1 MKQSRFLQFFSAATV
16 ILLMS
21 IAGDQAFGVG
31 ILPCAAVLTT
41 GSVLV
46 SFLPQSSFSFLE
58 TIVPALTKESLLSEL
73 ATLKT
78 ALETSLSDSSKA
90 EIAVQIKEA
99 KDAFDAQIAELGG
112 KAPTKEELET
122 IKADMA
128 EIARKN
134 QVTIEA
140 FDLLQRRMSRIPAK
154 SANQILSLKE
164 AIGDVMGKMDP
175 GMLKDL
181 LNNKNAS
188 HSLPLGPVDLSID
201 WKEAE
206 AEEKMQRKTDMV
218 LSNTITGTTV
228 LTYNQRQALVPA
240 QKVNLRD
247 LVPTTPSPTGQ
258 YVTYSET
265 LGTNNIAAQVE
276 GSSKANNTYAFVAAT
291 LTNPYIAGYSR
302 FSKQLLKFTPF
313 MQNALSRALMRDYFK
328 AENAAGMTVLATGTG
343 PVAMGTNPSDVLQLI
358 NLIGGFAN
366 TDYSPSYI
374 LVNWVMWSRLVAI
387 TFTAGYYAGAG
398 LVVYSGNQLSIG
410 GIPVIAASWVT
421 TNKAV
426 LIDSD
431 YLERVEVE
439 GLNLAFSY
447 EDADNFTKNL
457 ITARVECQTAF
468 NLMRLTA
475 VCYADLGAS

>member
-1 MKQSRFLQFFSAATV
+1 MADEKDITTKEGLLAHLEQMKTDLKT
-16 ILLMS
+16 S
-21 IAGDQAFGVG
+21 IAADLSVEAKEAAEAKVAEKMEAIDG
-31 ILPCAAVLTT
+31 IKAAVDKLTT
-41 GSVLV
+41 EAISPDV
-46 SFLPQSSFSFLE
+46 
-58 TIVPALTKESLLSEL
+58 
-73 ATLKT
+73 
-78 ALETSLSDSSKA
+78 
-90 EIAVQIKEA
+90 IKQLQEEA
-99 KDAFDAQIAELGG
+99 KISQKAIDILQTRMRV
-112 KAPTKEELET
+112 KAP
-122 IKADMA
+122 IKS
-128 EIARKN
+128 EN
-134 QVTIEA
+134 QV
-140 FDLLQRRMSRIPAK
+140 
-154 SANQILSLKE
+154 LSLKE
-164 AIGDVMGKMDP
+164 AIGKVMTDMPKDVME
-175 GMLKDL
+175 DL
-181 LNNKNAS
+181 LRNKGAS
-188 HSLPLGPVDLSID
+188 HAIPLGPVDLSID

-206 AEEKMQRKTDMV
+206 AEEKMQRKTDMI
-218 LSNTITGTTV
+218 LSNTLTGTTV

-240 QKVNLRD
+240 QKVNMRD
-247 LVPTTPSPTGQ
+247 LVPTTQSPTGQ

-265 LGTNNIAAQVE
+265 PGTNNIAAQTE
-276 GSSKANNTYAFVAAT
+276 GSAKPNNTYAFVATT

-302 FSKQLLKFTPF
+302 FSKQLLKFLPF

-343 PVAMGTNPSDVLQLI
+343 PTTMGASPSDVLQLI

-366 TDYSPSYI
+366 TNYSPSFI
-374 LVNWVMWSRLVAI
+374 VTNWVMWSRLVAT

-410 GIPVIAASWVT
+410 GIPIIPASWVT
-421 TNKAV
+421 ANKAC

-468 NLMRLTA
+468 NLMVTAA